1 MLARDYSVIITLELL
16 ILFLKKEHKMN
27 KAVVLGTNYYIGL
40 SIIRCLGVENVHV
53 VACDYDFD
61 NAYGAK
67 SKYIS
72 EFLEIEGLNKI
83 DRNAAD
89 KLIEYGKKQ
98 DKKPVLFPSHDKYV
112 EFIDKYHDEFAEYF
126 LLTQSKEINSILM
139 DKWKLNELCE
149 EHGVKV
155 PKSVDIQDENLFAI
169 IEEKVKYPCL
179 LKPKDTVVFTKAF
192 RAKSFICNNREEV
205 EHYCKECISKSIE
218 AVIQEIIPGFD
229 DHMVTYDSY
238 IDQNGQTTHYMTAQ
252 KLRQWP
258 INFGASVFTKQKY
271 IPELVDIAKPFL
283 EKINYRGFSEIEFKI
298 HNQTDDIYV
307 IEVNVRTTNFN
318 NLIYK
323 VGINMPY
330 IAYAEKSGLKM
341 PKSVYLKEDTRYAF
355 IYGLEDFLAM
365 IKYKRT
371 GQQAISKTIADS
383 ITKKWAPA
391 IFSISDIKPWIEFNK
406 TILKKLGRKIVGK

>member
-1 MLARDYSVIITLELL
+1 
-16 ILFLKKEHKMN
+16 MN

-40 SIIRCLGVENVHV
+40 SIIRCLGVKDVHV
-53 VACDYDFD
+53 VACDYDFK

-72 EFLEIEGLNKI
+72 EFLEIKGLNQI
-83 DRNAAD
+83 DREAAD

-98 DKKPVLFPSHDKYV
+98 QEKPVLFPSHDKYV
-112 EFIDKYHDEFAEYF
+112 EFIDKFYDEFKAYF
-126 LLTQSKEINSILM
+126 HLTQSKEINSILM
-139 DKWKLNELCE
+139 DKWKLNEICE
-149 EHGVKV
+149 EHGVRV
-155 PKSVDIQDENLFAI
+155 PASADIQDKDLFSI
-169 IEEKVKYPCL
+169 IEEKIKYPCL

-192 RAKSFICNNREEV
+192 RAKSFICNTREEV
-205 EHYCKECISKSIE
+205 EDYCKKCIEHSIE

-229 DHMVTYDSY
+229 DHMITYDSY
-238 IDQNGQTTHYMTAQ
+238 IDESGKTTHYMTAQ

-258 INFGASVFTKQKY
+258 INYGASVFTKQKY
-271 IPELVDIAKPFL
+271 IPELVEIAKPFL
-283 EKINYRGFSEIEFKI
+283 EEINYRGFSEIEFKK
-298 HNQTDDIYV
+298 HSRTDDIYV

-330 IAYAEKSGLKM
+330 IAYAEKAGLKM
-341 PKSVYLKEDTRYAF
+341 PQNVYLTKDTRYAF

-383 ITKKWAPA
+383 VVRKWAPA
-391 IFSISDIKPWIEFNK
+391 IFSIADIKPWLEFNK
-406 TILKKLGRKIVGK
+406 MILKKLGRKIARK